1 MEQKKDRRA
10 VGVKVLPE
18 GVEEYCERHTTAL
31 TELHERLLHET
42 EEKTTTANF
51 LVGEMEGAFLKMLVR
66 MTQAKRIL
74 EVGMFTGY
82 SALSFAEALPA
93 DGSIITCE
101 LDPNAID
108 IARRFF
114 AQSPHARKIEIREGR
129 AAETLKNLQGPFDLC
144 FIDADKPSYDY
155 YYNRCVE
162 LTRKGG
168 LIVLDNMLRYGRVL
182 NPTEED
188 ARIVNALNDRIHN
201 DPQGRKRSVAV
212 SRRHHA
218 GLQTVAKD
226 IRTSNIE
233 RGKSEKQYLA
243 HQDRQRAGSWSS
255 AKFEVSRNVHLRDA
269 SDQLQRRGE
278 T

>member
-1 MEQKKDRRA
+1 VEQKKERRA

-31 TELHERLLHET
+31 TELHEQLLRET

-51 LVGEMEGAFLKMLVR
+51 LVGEIEGAFLKMLVR

-93 DGSIITCE
+93 DGSIVTCE
-101 LDPNAID
+101 LDPRAIE

-114 AQSPHARKIEIREGR
+114 ARSAHRDKIEIREGR

-144 FIDADKPSYDY
+144 FVDADKPSYDY
-155 YYNRCVE
+155 YYDRCVE

-168 LIVLDNMLRYGRVL
+168 MIVLDNMLRYGRVL

-201 DPQGRKRSVAV
+201 DPRVENVLLPFRDG
-212 SRRHHA
+212 
-218 GLQTVAKD
+218 
-226 IRTSNIE
+226 IM
-233 RGKSEKQYLA
+233 LA
-243 HQDRQRAGSWSS
+243 Y
-255 AKFEVSRNVHLRDA
+255 KL
-269 SDQLQRRGE
+269 
-278 T
+278 

>member
-31 TELHERLLHET
+31 TELHERLLKET

-51 LVGEMEGAFLKMLVR
+51 LVGEIEGAFLKMLVR

-101 LDPNAID
+101 LDPHAIE

-114 AQSPHARKIEIREGR
+114 AQSPHREKIEIREGR
-129 AAETLKNLQGPFDLC
+129 AADTLKTLARPLRSLFYRRRQT
-144 FIDADKPSYDY
+144 
-155 YYNRCVE
+155 E
-162 LTRKGG
+162 LR
-168 LIVLDNMLRYGRVL
+168 LLLRSVCGIS
-182 NPTEED
+182 
-188 ARIVNALNDRIHN
+188 A
-201 DPQGRKRSVAV
+201 QGRADRARQYAALRPGAQSN
-212 SRRHHA
+212 RRRRAHC
-218 GLQTVAKD
+218 Q
-226 IRTSNIE
+226 RIE
-233 RGKSEKQYLA
+233 
-243 HQDRQRAGSWSS
+243 
-255 AKFEVSRNVHLRDA
+255 
-269 SDQLQRRGE
+269 
-278 T
+278 